1 MKQKEGPKVL
11 DIVELNNM
19 DKEEFLKLIRKRAK
33 EYAHYIVVEAE
44 EHQDAVYTI
53 IYDYTSGALE
63 AYRLLTSKN
72 E

>member
-1 MKQKEGPKVL
+1 MEIAGL
-11 DIVELNNM
+11 SNM
-19 DKEEFLKLIRKRAK
+19 NKEEFLELIKKKAE
-33 EYAHYIVVEAE
+33 EYVHCTVVEAE

-53 IYDYTSGALE
+53 IYDYTAGALE

>member
-1 MKQKEGPKVL
+1 MKQKEVLKVL
-11 DIVELNNM
+11 EIVDLSNM
-19 DKEEFLKLIRKRAK
+19 DKEEFLKLIKESAK
-33 EYAHYIVVEAE
+33 EYAHCTVVEAE

-53 IYDYTSGALE
+53 IYDYTAGALE

>member
-1 MKQKEGPKVL
+1 MKQIEKGDLEAL
-11 DIVELNNM
+11 ELNNM
-19 DKEEFLKLIRKRAK
+19 NKEEFLKLIKKKAE
-33 EYAHYIVVEAE
+33 EYAYYTVVEAE